1 MVFPHSFSG
10 FQSVCFS
17 NAVRFLGSQ
26 PCLPHSILHTLP
38 SCKFTHAKQE
48 GLLGASAL
56 KEIGERKES
65 RVFLPQGLAEH
76 LPLSLQATARNLCL
90 PGPCKPEDSLVDSLE
105 TAARRSTSCAGLLRR
120 GLLVDVGS

>member
-38 SCKFTHAKQE
+38 SCKFTHTTQG

-65 RVFLPQGLAEH
+65 CVFLPQGLAEH
-76 LPLSLQATARNLCL
+76 LTLALQATARNLCL
-90 PGPCKPEDSLVDSLE
+90 PGPCKPEDSLVGSLE
-105 TAARRSTSCAGLLRR
+105 TACRSTSCAGLLRR
-120 GLLVDVGS
+120 GLQVDIGS